1 MKKQMSNSIAFVK
14 GVEVGIHE
22 VENLYASIQKQRRME
37 GMIAA
42 KKRGVRFGRP
52 PKPRPKNFEQFKD
65 AWLDGK
71 LSSKK
76 AAKMIGIS
84 QDTFLRWARDTSTQ
98 EMTVEE
104 ALQILGDFRKTLVS
118 NPSVCSDVQDKAQL
132 TEAINTIEQYIV
144 QRKNAAAR
152 KNMKSVFQEIA
163 ERMAE

>member
-1 MKKQMSNSIAFVK
+1 MKKQMSNSIAFAK

-22 VENLYASIQKQRRME
+22 VENLYASIQKQRVIE

-42 KKRGVRFGRP
+42 KKRGVRLGRP
-52 PKPRPKNFEQFKD
+52 PKPRPKEFESLKT
-65 AWLDGK
+65 AWLNKEISSRAAAQK
-71 LSSKK
+71 L
-76 AAKMIGIS
+76 GIAS
-84 QDTFLRWARDTSTQ
+84 TTFLDWCRDTSTQ

-132 TEAINTIEQYIV
+132 TEAINIVEQYIV
-144 QRKNAAAR
+144 QKKNAAAR

>member
-1 MKKQMSNSIAFVK
+1 MRDMTYSEVYLRGFTAGKQIAEKTYREAVQKKVS
-14 GVEVGIHE
+14 
-22 VENLYASIQKQRRME
+22 E
-37 GMIAA
+37 GIAA
-42 KKRGVRFGRP
+42 ARERGVRFGRP
-52 PKPRPKNFEQFKD
+52 PKPRPKEFEQFKA

-104 ALQILGDFRKTLVS
+104 SLQILGDFRKTLVS
-118 NPSVCSDVQDKAQL
+118 NPSVYSDRQDKAQL
-132 TEAINTIEQYIV
+132 TEAITTIEQYIV

-152 KNMKSVFQEIA
+152 KNMKSVFQEVA
-163 ERMAE
+163 EKMAK

>member
-1 MKKQMSNSIAFVK
+1 MKKQMSNSIAFAK

-22 VENLYASIQKQRRME
+22 VENLYASIQKQRVIE

-52 PKPRPKNFEQFKD
+52 PKPRPKEFEQFKA

-118 NPSVCSDVQDKAQL
+118 NPRNELSRTFYQKNKQQYYLLHYACCVCHLAV
-132 TEAINTIEQYIV
+132 
-144 QRKNAAAR
+144 
-152 KNMKSVFQEIA
+152 
-163 ERMAE
+163 

>member
-1 MKKQMSNSIAFVK
+1 MKKQMSNSIAFAK

-22 VENLYASIQKQRRME
+22 VENLRAAIQKQRIIE

-52 PKPRPKNFEQFKD
+52 PKPRPQEFESLKA
-65 AWLDGK
+65 AWLNKEISSRAAAQK
-71 LSSKK
+71 L
-76 AAKMIGIS
+76 GIAS
-84 QDTFLRWARDTSTQ
+84 TTFLDWCRDTSTQ

-104 ALQILGDFRKTLVS
+104 SLQILSDFRKILIS
-118 NPSVCSDVQDKAQL
+118 NPSVYSDRQDKAQL

-152 KNMKSVFQEIA
+152 KNMKSVFQEIS
-163 ERMAE
+163 EKMAE

>member
-1 MKKQMSNSIAFVK
+1 M
-14 GVEVGIHE
+14 
-22 VENLYASIQKQRRME
+22 
-37 GMIAA
+37 
-42 KKRGVRFGRP
+42 
-52 PKPRPKNFEQFKD
+52 
-65 AWLDGK
+65 LDGK

-104 ALQILGDFRKTLVS
+104 ALQILGDFRKALVN
-118 NPSVCSDVQDKAQL
+118 NPSVYPNVQDKAQL

-144 QRKNAAAR
+144 QKKNAAAR